1 MEVTKL
7 DSSIIPEGKIAAI
20 APQIQAFNLQKAA
33 AAEGLMSLP
42 RERGKGYLALCS
54 HHGKEAV
61 SQYLEPSSFSPPQ
74 YRLGTVPNWKGLF

>member
-20 APQIQAFNLQKAA
+20 APQIQAFNLQKAE
-33 AAEGLMSLP
+33 AEGLMSLL